1 MRNDEERYKS
11 FLNKVVEQAEK
22 LARGEEI
29 PEEEMV
35 KLNTKTLYPYQIV
48 APFMDGW
55 YGTRCLSAEKAL
67 PLEASWKALDR
78 GSFDSKTIVVS

>member
-29 PEEEMV
+29 PEEERV
-35 KLNTKTLYPYQIV
+35 KLNTKT
-48 APFMDGW
+48 
-55 YGTRCLSAEKAL
+55 RK
-67 PLEASWKALDR
+67 
-78 GSFDSKTIVVS
+78 VSR